1 MVEFNKRFPER
12 VIRDLLQKVPLVD
25 CVRLGHHCI
34 IPDLPTY
41 FALNLVY
48 PYYSSDLPDLET
60 FFKLNR
66 DRPIFHQMEYRHI
79 HIFVT
84 SELIADPCILENVK
98 KFLPDN
104 RITIHVWKQAKD
116 YVNLLQQC
124 GILNCH
130 PHIRIRIDPDEIRF
144 RIPHTNG
151 GWLAVRY
158 QMDHKAHSYWVQ
170 FQVQVDVIK
179 HMDYQ
184 YYLKGAT
191 GPINTRLRAKNPDLY
206 REKLI
211 QGFKKDMPE
220 GNSEEFSFGC

>member
-41 FALNLVY
+41 FALNI
-48 PYYSSDLPDLET
+48 
-60 FFKLNR
+60 N
-66 DRPIFHQMEYRHI
+66 RPIFNQIEYRHI
-79 HIFVT
+79 HIFVS

-98 KFLPDN
+98 KFLPNN
-104 RITIHVWKQAKD
+104 RITIHVWKRAKD
-116 YVNLLQQC
+116 YVNLLQQS

-130 PHIRIRIDPDEIRF
+130 PHIRIHIDPDEIRF

-184 YYLKGAT
+184 YYLNDAT

-211 QGFKKDMPE
+211 QGFKKTCPKEILKSFHSDADIWNYIRNPE
-220 GNSEEFSFGC
+220 AWA